1 MNRYTCALLGSL
13 LMSGLMANTTLAQ
26 APAEKKPDAKP
37 ATPAARPAL
46 RDRSEIL
53 AKQLNLSDEQKPK
66 VKAIMDEEMK
76 KFTDLRTTGRN
87 LSLPERQAK
96 AKEIRE
102 ATNVKMKEVLT
113 PEQYEK
119 YIKPGLRVPAIRP
132 GATPP
137 AGGAP
142 PPAAPPAK

>member
-1 MNRYTCALLGSL
+1 
-13 LMSGLMANTTLAQ
+13 MSGLMANTTLAQ

-66 VKAIMDEEMK
+66 VKAIVDEERK
-76 KFTDLRTTGRN
+76 KFLDLTATAKN

-102 ATNVKMKEVLT
+102 TTNVKMKEVLT

-119 YIKPGLRVPAIRP
+119 YIKPGLRVPAVRP